1 AQILFDDFR
10 HRTGSDRAAAFA
22 DREFGSLFDG
32 DRSDQFHFQGDVVA
46 GHHHFSAFRQLDD
59 TGHVGGAEVELGTIT
74 VEERGVTSALFLGQA
89 VDLSGELGVLLN
101 AAGLGQHLSALH
113 FFPLD
118 PAEQDTDVVAGL
130 GLVKQLPEHFH
141 PGDNRFLRFFVQA
154 DDFHFVPDFDGSA
167 FHTTRGH
174 RTAPGDGKHV
184 FHRHHEGLVD
194 IPLGRRNVFVHDL
207 HQLADAVGPFA
218 FRVFQGFEGGT
229 LDDRHFVAGE
239 IIFGEQVPHFHFNQ
253 LEQFFVVHHVH
264 LVQEDDDVGN
274 AHLAGKQDVLP
285 GLRHRTVSGGNDE
298 DRSVHLGSPGDHV
311 FHVVGV
317 TRAVHVSIVTIFGF
331 ILDVGGGDGDPPL
344 FFFRRL

>member
-1 AQILFDDFR
+1 
-10 HRTGSDRAAAFA
+10 
-22 DREFGSLFDG
+22 
-32 DRSDQFHFQGDVVA
+32 
-46 GHHHFSAFRQLDD
+46 
-59 TGHVGGAEVELGTIT
+59 
-74 VEERGVTSALFLGQA
+74 
-89 VDLSGELGVLLN
+89 
-101 AAGLGQHLSALH
+101 
-113 FFPLD
+113 
-118 PAEQDTDVVAGL
+118 
-130 GLVKQLPEHFH
+130 
-141 PGDNRFLRFFVQA
+141 
-154 DDFHFVPDFDGSA
+154 
-167 FHTTRGH
+167 
-174 RTAPGDGKHV
+174 
-184 FHRHHEGLVD
+184 
-194 IPLGRRNVFVHDL
+194 NVFVHDL

-344 FFFRRL
+344 FFFRRLVDLIIGGGNRSAGFGKHGGDRRGQRGFSVVDVTDGADIDVRLGALKF